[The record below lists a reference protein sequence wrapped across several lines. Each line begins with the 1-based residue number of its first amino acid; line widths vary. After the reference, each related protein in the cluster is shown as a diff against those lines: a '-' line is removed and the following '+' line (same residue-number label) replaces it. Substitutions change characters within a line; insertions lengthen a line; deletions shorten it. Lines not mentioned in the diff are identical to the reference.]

1 MLQNNQ
7 TPPTL
12 EKLDRFLMSKGW
24 DDIFPSVMVRKLPRE
39 LSDHNPLILTTE
51 NKTPLKKL
59 EFRFEL
65 SWLKHPEFHK
75 KMSELWEKA
84 VMLHQHMTGYK

>member
-24 DDIFPSVMVRKLPRE
+24 DDIFPRVMVRKLPRE

-51 NKTPLKKL
+51 NKTPLKNWNSGLNYHGLNIQSSTEKCLSFGKKL
-59 EFRFEL
+59 
-65 SWLKHPEFHK
+65 SCYI
-75 KMSELWEKA
+75 SI
-84 VMLHQHMTGYK
+84 